1 MKFFRSHIK
10 YISQSQSTL
19 PFDCYLCTQ
28 LLNSY
33 HSMAWIVHLSNANRR
48 YECLLG
54 SWIYQLIIHQTFI
67 LYPHEISKPNMIISA
82 RVGMNLTS
90 LLTLI
95 AMFDGV
101 RSEVP
106 KVSYISFM
114 DIWMTVCVIIIFFAI
129 VEYAVSHSLLRH
141 KKKSTAIL
149 VDKVSRY
156 AMMILFIL
164 FNAGYWPVLLDRCNF
179 CKTDS
184 RKGS

>member
-1 MKFFRSHIK
+1 
-10 YISQSQSTL
+10 
-19 PFDCYLCTQ
+19 
-28 LLNSY
+28 
-33 HSMAWIVHLSNANRR
+33 
-48 YECLLG
+48 
-54 SWIYQLIIHQTFI
+54 
-67 LYPHEISKPNMIISA
+67 
-82 RVGMNLTS
+82 MNLTS

-184 RKGS
+184 HKGSK

>member
-1 MKFFRSHIK
+1 MTI
-10 YISQSQSTL
+10 
-19 PFDCYLCTQ
+19 P
-28 LLNSY
+28 
-33 HSMAWIVHLSNANRR
+33 
-48 YECLLG
+48 
-54 SWIYQLIIHQTFI
+54 
-67 LYPHEISKPNMIISA
+67 A

-164 FNAGYWPVLLDRCNF
+164 FNAGYWPVLLDRGNF

-184 RKGS
+184 HKGSK

>member
-1 MKFFRSHIK
+1 MFIG
-10 YISQSQSTL
+10 SQIHDSL
-19 PFDCYLCTQ
+19 
-28 LLNSY
+28 
-33 HSMAWIVHLSNANRR
+33 
-48 YECLLG
+48 YEKNG
-54 SWIYQLIIHQTFI
+54 KTFI
-67 LYPHEISKPNMIISA
+67 FCPHRILKPNMIISA

-184 RKGS
+184 HKGSK

>member
-1 MKFFRSHIK
+1 MSIYLSRNLHYHLTATYVPSCLIVIIAWLGLFISPTQTEGNKVHWSFEFMIRHINEK
-10 YISQSQSTL
+10 
-19 PFDCYLCTQ
+19 
-28 LLNSY
+28 N
-33 HSMAWIVHLSNANRR
+33 
-48 YECLLG
+48 
-54 SWIYQLIIHQTFI
+54 FI
-67 LYPHEISKPNMIISA
+67 FYPHKFSKPNMTISA

-184 RKGS
+184 HKGS